1 MFGCAKTEMVSEDN
15 TVTNEKF
22 VSTTGT
28 IAIETEA
35 IETESQ
41 DAIQP
46 STDQSSEAAPEY
58 KIIMVGDILLHTPVE
73 ESCLQPD
80 GSYDYDSLFSH
91 TKEEIAAAD
100 LALVNQEV
108 IIGGADLGITGYP
121 SFNADFSLCDSL
133 VDTGFDIICH
143 ATNHAMDKGRK
154 GLINCAKYWKENY
167 PQITVL
173 GIHDTADTSTSCG
186 AEPVILDLPDMK
198 IAVLNYTYGTNGI
211 PLPDDMLYAVD
222 LPDGEQIVADIQRA
236 EESADFFFVKH
247 FFLKKR
253 QNSPFSSREIP
264 CFRWVIFI
272 YTS

>member
-35 IETESQ
+35 TETESQ

-91 TKEEIAAAD
+91 TKEEIVAAD

-108 IIGGADLGITGYP
+108 IIGARILESPGIP
-121 SFNADFSLCDSL
+121 VS
-133 VDTGFDIICH
+133 
-143 ATNHAMDKGRK
+143 MR
-154 GLINCAKYWKENY
+154 
-167 PQITVL
+167 ITVSA
-173 GIHDTADTSTSCG
+173 IHWWEQDSMSSVMPRT
-186 AEPVILDLPDMK
+186 
-198 IAVLNYTYGTNGI
+198 
-211 PLPDDMLYAVD
+211 MLWTRGGKV
-222 LPDGEQIVADIQRA
+222 
-236 EESADFFFVKH
+236 
-247 FFLKKR
+247 
-253 QNSPFSSREIP
+253 
-264 CFRWVIFI
+264 
-272 YTS
+272 